1 MKGTSG
7 EGMLRVVA
15 MQVNAAV
22 FGAGRVKGEVGGR
35 RHTSRRF
42 HPRRMSV
49 SPVAAGGVRAD
60 SDFFGGGVKRQR
72 ALALFALGVRDG
84 VAEIELIGGA
94 FDVGVWADYGS
105 APVST
110 IWLSNTPVGG
120 GREIERFLW
129 GQ

>member
-1 MKGTSG
+1 
-7 EGMLRVVA
+7 
-15 MQVNAAV
+15 
-22 FGAGRVKGEVGGR
+22 
-35 RHTSRRF
+35 
-42 HPRRMSV
+42 MSI
-49 SPVAAGGVRAD
+49 SPVAAGRVRAD
-60 SDFFGGGVKRQR
+60 SQFFGV
-72 ALALFALGVRDG
+72 GVRDG

-105 APVST
+105 GPVST